1 MRLSAQEIY
10 DKLLNVDHI
19 LELEGQIKFFLGNV
33 NIIVRQKDVV
43 GNIMQEWLQGWL
55 DARGIEYAPSENTQM
70 PPDFFLNPDDRTKG
84 LLEVKAF
91 NRNGSPGFDIADF
104 RMYASEIQEKPYMLD
119 VDYLIFGYDM
129 SDDGVVTIKDVWL
142 KKVWQITRR
151 MENYPINLQVKEG
164 VIHKIRPGVWYSER
178 VTDYA
183 IFDCLEDFI
192 SAIEETTF
200 KEPKLRSSVAS
211 TWLAVFQRNYKAW
224 YGEEL
229 NVPRWND
236 IKYKYDLITD
246 KKREKA
252 RERLEVVTAQKE
264 KIEARVLKYQQA
276 IIESKTDK
284 QKERAEQNLAKAM
297 ASLESALKK
306 VADAQVQYDI
316 WVNQ

>member
-1 MRLSAQEIY
+1 MKLTAQEIY
-10 DKLLNVDHI
+10 DKLLNEDHI
-19 LELEGQIKFFLGNV
+19 LDLEGQIKFFLGDV
-33 NIIVRQKDVV
+33 NIIVCQKDVV

-55 DARGIEYAPSENTQM
+55 DTKGIEYAPNENTQM
-70 PPDFFLNPDDRTKG
+70 PPDFFLNPDDRTKN

-178 VTDYA
+178 ATDYA
-183 IFDCLEDFI
+183 IFECLEDFI

-200 KEPKLRSSVAS
+200 KEPKLRNTIAP
-211 TWLAVFQRNYKAW
+211 TWLTKFQKNYKTW
-224 YGEEL
+224 HGREL

-236 IKYKYDLITD
+236 IKDKYDLITD

-252 RERLEVVTAQKE
+252 KERLLATTAQKE
-264 KIEARVLKYQQA
+264 KIEERVIKWQQA
-276 IIESKTDK
+276 IIEAKTDK
-284 QKERAEQNLAKAM
+284 QKEKAEQNLAKAM
-297 ASLESALKK
+297 KTLEVALKK
-306 VADAQVQYDI
+306 VADAQAQYDI
-316 WVNQ
+316 WINQ